1 MIPDAATN
9 VKEEGTA
16 FQDSCMEKKH
26 WQSGRNFCRRAD
38 SPQIA
43 GHLFFLLLIDSEK

>member
-16 FQDSCMEKKH
+16 FQDSCMEKNIGKA
-26 WQSGRNFCRRAD
+26 GRTF
-38 SPQIA
+38 A
-43 GHLFFLLLIDSEK
+43 GESTARKLRGICFFFF